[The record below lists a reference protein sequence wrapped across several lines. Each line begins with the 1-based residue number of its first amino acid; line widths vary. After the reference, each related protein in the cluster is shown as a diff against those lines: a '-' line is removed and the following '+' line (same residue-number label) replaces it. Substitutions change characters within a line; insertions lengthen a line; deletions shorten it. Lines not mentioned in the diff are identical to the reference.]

1 MIEVEPERRNTSFES
16 ACRCQTVYRVT
27 DDGVPAA
34 DPGEKAR
41 VAVLEDDPAMRN
53 LLKRLL
59 DPDDLGHAVT
69 NEVRKQ
75 AYAIISN
82 EHERE
87 REKWNASN

>member
-1 MIEVEPERRNTSFES
+1 V
-16 ACRCQTVYRVT
+16 
-27 DDGVPAA
+27 
-34 DPGEKAR
+34 
-41 VAVLEDDPAMRN
+41 

-87 REKWNASN
+87 REKWNGSN

>member
-1 MIEVEPERRNTSFES
+1 MREHIIWLGTQLERES
-16 ACRCQTVYRVT
+16 SRDKTV
-27 DDGVPAA
+27 
-34 DPGEKAR
+34 
-41 VAVLEDDPAMRN
+41 

-87 REKWNASN
+87 REKWNGSN

>member
-1 MIEVEPERRNTSFES
+1 MLDQLKTMREHIIWLGTQLEKERES
-16 ACRCQTVYRVT
+16 SREKTV
-27 DDGVPAA
+27 
-34 DPGEKAR
+34 
-41 VAVLEDDPAMRN
+41 

-59 DPDDLGHAVT
+59 DPEDLGHAVT

>member
-1 MIEVEPERRNTSFES
+1 MLSHMPFAHFSNIMLDQLRTMREHIIYLGTQLEKERES
-16 ACRCQTVYRVT
+16 SKEKTV
-27 DDGVPAA
+27 
-34 DPGEKAR
+34 
-41 VAVLEDDPAMRN
+41 

-82 EHERE
+82 DHERE
-87 REKWNASN
+87 REKWNVSN

>member
-1 MIEVEPERRNTSFES
+1 MREHIIYLGTQLEKERES
-16 ACRCQTVYRVT
+16 SRDKTV
-27 DDGVPAA
+27 
-34 DPGEKAR
+34 
-41 VAVLEDDPAMRN
+41 

-82 EHERE
+82 DHERE

>member
-1 MIEVEPERRNTSFES
+1 MREHIIYLGTQLEKERES
-16 ACRCQTVYRVT
+16 SKEKTV
-27 DDGVPAA
+27 
-34 DPGEKAR
+34 
-41 VAVLEDDPAMRN
+41 

-82 EHERE
+82 DQERE
-87 REKWNASN
+87 REKWNVSN

>member
-1 MIEVEPERRNTSFES
+1 MAAQMLPLLPIGTSQKMLDQLKTMREHIVWLGTQLEKERES
-16 ACRCQTVYRVT
+16 SRDKTV
-27 DDGVPAA
+27 
-34 DPGEKAR
+34 
-41 VAVLEDDPAMRN
+41 

-87 REKWNASN
+87 REKWNVSN

>member
-1 MIEVEPERRNTSFES
+1 MREHIIYLGTQLERERES
-16 ACRCQTVYRVT
+16 SKEKTV
-27 DDGVPAA
+27 
-34 DPGEKAR
+34 
-41 VAVLEDDPAMRN
+41 

-82 EHERE
+82 DHERE
-87 REKWNASN
+87 REKWNVSN

>member
-1 MIEVEPERRNTSFES
+1 MLDQLRTMREHIIWLGTQLERERES
-16 ACRCQTVYRVT
+16 SKEKTV
-27 DDGVPAA
+27 
-34 DPGEKAR
+34 
-41 VAVLEDDPAMRN
+41 

-82 EHERE
+82 DHERE
-87 REKWNASN
+87 REKWNVSN

>member
-1 MIEVEPERRNTSFES
+1 MLDELKTMREHIIWLGTQLERERES
-16 ACRCQTVYRVT
+16 SRDKTV
-27 DDGVPAA
+27 
-34 DPGEKAR
+34 
-41 VAVLEDDPAMRN
+41 

-82 EHERE
+82 DHERE
-87 REKWNASN
+87 REKWNVSN

>member
-1 MIEVEPERRNTSFES
+1 MLDQLRTMREHVIWLGTQLEKERES
-16 ACRCQTVYRVT
+16 SREKTV
-27 DDGVPAA
+27 
-34 DPGEKAR
+34 
-41 VAVLEDDPAMRN
+41 

-82 EHERE
+82 DHERE

>member
-1 MIEVEPERRNTSFES
+1 MAAQMLPLLPIGTSQKMLDQLKTMREHIVWLGTQLEKERES
-16 ACRCQTVYRVT
+16 SRDKTV
-27 DDGVPAA
+27 
-34 DPGEKAR
+34 
-41 VAVLEDDPAMRN
+41 

-82 EHERE
+82 DHERE
-87 REKWNASN
+87 REKWNVSN

>member
-1 MIEVEPERRNTSFES
+1 MRKHIIWLGTQLEKERES
-16 ACRCQTVYRVT
+16 SREKTV
-27 DDGVPAA
+27 
-34 DPGEKAR
+34 
-41 VAVLEDDPAMRN
+41 

-82 EHERE
+82 DHERE
-87 REKWNASN
+87 REKWNVSN

>member
-1 MIEVEPERRNTSFES
+1 MREHIVWLGTQLERERES
-16 ACRCQTVYRVT
+16 SRDKTV
-27 DDGVPAA
+27 
-34 DPGEKAR
+34 
-41 VAVLEDDPAMRN
+41 

-82 EHERE
+82 DHERE
-87 REKWNASN
+87 RDKWNASN